1 MCALAIN
8 TQVDGYVSQ
17 VERLVTQCAL
27 AKSHEETSDVF
38 LWSAWR
44 CLEAML
50 RALLVPYPPRRF
62 NELTVKGLLDDAFHR
77 TIIPVDHQQAF
88 ENVWRYSRTAA
99 RVREYDQPDYLDL
112 VPECST
118 SLAKSVKWFFERSS
132 AKGDMS
138 PEVEEG
144 LEVLTS
150 DIEATSRE
158 QMSTERQALLHKEL
172 VAILAERRSRLEE
185 LKHATE
191 HLATAI
197 EAEGGAVEAAD
208 ERATK
213 LGSKLTEMEGYPLYS
228 VPSSQALSSSNKGGG
243 GWRVPIALV
252 VGLVV
257 GGALGSLLGIR
268 SPSGGDETGEGV
280 SGYDEIR
287 GGGVDDEAGLFV
299 GGDAAG
305 YDVRSDQASASL
317 DMSDESGSTGL
328 VGTRCP
334 DGMLEFEPERVRL
347 IQPYPRRSWP
357 AGPKSLPNV
366 DVGRFCLD
374 REPVLVANYEQCAA
388 QGVCRPRIEC
398 LDQPRNYPVNCVKWA
413 DAQNYCR
420 WRGGTLPSVAQW
432 ERTLL
437 QVKVRT
443 EPAVGTWEW
452 VLDPFPAEVFK
463 RGATK
468 RADDGTIWGYMAL
481 QKQFVPSKGTRR
493 MCSWHKAPASAKRGN
508 LSFRCAIELRTEP

>member
-8 TQVDGYVSQ
+8 SQVDGYVSQ

-27 AKSHEETSDVF
+27 ASGHEETPDVF

-99 RVREYDQPDYLDL
+99 RVREYDQPDYLEL
-112 VPECST
+112 IPECSAA
-118 SLAKSVKWFFERSS
+118 LAKSARWFFERSS
-132 AKGDMS
+132 AKRDMS
-138 PEVEEG
+138 REVEKG
-144 LEVLTS
+144 LEVLTGES
-150 DIEATSRE
+150 KATSRE
-158 QMSTERQALLHKEL
+158 QMATERQALLLAEL
-172 VAILAERRSRLEE
+172 EAILVERRDRLEE
-185 LKHATE
+185 LKRAMERLT
-191 HLATAI
+191 TTI
-197 EAEGGAVEAAD
+197 EAEGGAVDAAE
-208 ERATK
+208 ERVAQ
-213 LGSKLTEMEGYPLYS
+213 LGSKLTELEGYPLYS
-228 VPSSQALSSSNKGGG
+228 VPSSKASSSSRDGGG
-243 GWRVPIALV
+243 VWRVPAVFV

-257 GGALGSLLGIR
+257 GAAIWSLVGLGSPER
-268 SPSGGDETGEGV
+268 GDETGG
-280 SGYDEIR
+280 GAARPDEER
-287 GGGVDDEAGLFV
+287 GGRVEYDAGLFL
-299 GGDAAG
+299 GGD
-305 YDVRSDQASASL
+305 DVGAVEGNRWDV
-317 DMSDESGSTGL
+317 GL
-328 VGTRCP
+328 VEIGEDGGVAVPTGTRCP
-334 DGMLEFEPERVRL
+334 EGMLEFEPEKVRL

-357 AGPKSLPNV
+357 AGPKSLPSV
-366 DVGRFCLD
+366 EVGSFCLD
-374 REPVLVANYEQCAA
+374 REPILVESYEQCAA
-388 QGVCRPRIEC
+388 QGVCRPRVEC
-398 LDQPRNYPVNCVKWA
+398 LDQPRNYPVNCVNWA

-437 QVKVRT
+437 QGKVRA
-443 EPAVGTWEW
+443 EPAAGTWEW
-452 VLDPFPAEVFK
+452 TLDPFPAEVFK

-508 LSFRCAIELRTEP
+508 LSFRCAIELP